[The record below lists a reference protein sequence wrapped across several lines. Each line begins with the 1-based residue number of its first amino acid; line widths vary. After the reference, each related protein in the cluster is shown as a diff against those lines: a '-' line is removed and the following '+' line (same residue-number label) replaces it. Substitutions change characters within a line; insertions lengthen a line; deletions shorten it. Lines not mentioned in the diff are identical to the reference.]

1 MSDIP
6 LNFEDAD
13 GFYEQLLDA
22 HLGLSERDS
31 ALLNAKLVLVMANA
45 IGNKASLTQCLAAAS
60 AQAAATAQHT

>member
-1 MSDIP
+1 MSDIA

-22 HLGLSERDS
+22 HLGLSEHES

-45 IGNKASLTQCLAAAS
+45 IGSKAVLDQLLAV
-60 AQAAATAQHT
+60 TRKTL

>member
-1 MSDIP
+1 MPDIT

-22 HLGLSERDS
+22 HLGLSEHES

-45 IGNKASLTQCLAAAS
+45 IGNTAQLQRCLAAAR
-60 AQAAATAQHT
+60 A

>member
-1 MSDIP
+1 MSDIA

-22 HLGLSERDS
+22 HLGLSEQDS

-45 IGNKASLTQCLAAAS
+45 IGNADQLEKCLAAA
-60 AQAAATAQHT
+60 QC

>member
-1 MSDIP
+1 MSDIA

-22 HLGLSERDS
+22 HLGLSEQDS

-45 IGNKASLTQCLAAAS
+45 IGSKAVLDQLLAV
-60 AQAAATAQHT
+60 TRKTL

>member
-1 MSDIP
+1 MSDIA

-22 HLGLSERDS
+22 HLGLSEQDS

-45 IGNKASLTQCLAAAS
+45 IGNAAQLEKCLAAARC
-60 AQAAATAQHT
+60 